1 MKKISVLGSTGFI
14 GSSTLEILAEFPE
27 RFRVVGLAAGR
38 NIDKLL
44 RQIETVRPEVVAVSD
59 AALAETLKKRISS
72 NLPVEIIS
80 GDEGIARVATHP
92 EADLVVSAMV
102 GSVGL
107 IPTMAAI
114 QSGKQVALANKET
127 LVVAGRLVMEAAR
140 SRGVE
145 IIPVDSEHSAIFQA
159 LRGHKRKEVHRVV
172 LTASGGPFRNLD
184 RKELSAV
191 TPEEA
196 LRHPTWRM
204 GKKITID
211 SATMMN
217 KALEVIEARWL
228 FDLAPEAIQIVV
240 HPQSIVH
247 SMVEYCDGSILAQ
260 LSVPDMKIPISYALA
275 YPDRFYPLR
284 ESLKLAEVGELSFVQ
299 PDEDRFPALGLAYRA
314 LREEESLCAVLNG
327 ANEVAVEAFLEH
339 GLMFSDIPLVV
350 VRTMDQHVPRKVK
363 DVYEALEIDAWARR
377 AAKHLIKDMV

>member
-284 ESLKLAEVGELSFVQ
+284 
-299 PDEDRFPALGLAYRA
+299 
-314 LREEESLCAVLNG
+314 
-327 ANEVAVEAFLEH
+327 
-339 GLMFSDIPLVV
+339 
-350 VRTMDQHVPRKVK
+350 
-363 DVYEALEIDAWARR
+363 
-377 AAKHLIKDMV
+377 